1 MLSTAIIIFR
11 EMLEIALI
19 LGVVMAATRELK
31 GRIRWILGGIAAG
44 LAGAGVVA
52 FSAEAIAGA
61 MAGSGQEMFNAMI
74 LFTAALMIGWTLV
87 WVRRHAR
94 EMTAHFRDVGKQV
107 GEGRLPFYSL
117 SMITGLAILREGS
130 EMVMF
135 IYAAL
140 ATGQNV
146 AFVVAGSLLGG
157 VLGLIA
163 GVMLYM
169 GLIKMSAR
177 YMLNF
182 TSWVLL
188 LLVAGLTAHAAGY
201 LTAAGYFETMSDPVW
216 DTSWLLAESSLLGQT
231 LHTLIGYTEQPSA
244 IQLIFYVGTF
254 VTLGWLSMRV
264 GNPVKTAAGTGAT
277 TVGNPA

>member
-1 MLSTAIIIFR
+1 MLSTTIIIFR

-19 LGVVMAATRELK
+19 LGVVLAATRGLE
-31 GRIRWILGGIAAG
+31 GRMRWILGGIGAG

-74 LFTAALMIGWTLV
+74 LLTAAVMIGWTLV

-94 EMTAHFRDVGKQV
+94 EMTAHFRDVGKKV

-117 SMITGLAILREGS
+117 SLITGLAILREGS

-140 ATGQNV
+140 ATGQSV
-146 AFVVAGSLLGG
+146 ASIVAGSALGG
-157 VLGLIA
+157 FLGLVA
-163 GVMLYM
+163 GVMLYF
-169 GLIKMSAR
+169 GLIKMSAK

-188 LLVAGLTAHAAGY
+188 LLVSGLAAHAAGY
-201 LTAAGYFETMSDPVW
+201 LSAAGYFETMSEPLW

-231 LHTLIGYTEQPSA
+231 LHTLVGYTEQPSL

-254 VTLGWLSMRV
+254 GILGWLSMRI
-264 GNPVKTAAGTGAT
+264 GAAKPPALAKPSAT
-277 TVGNPA
+277 TSMA